1 MLGFGIFSKKS
12 VFPSGPLPVMEKE
25 MEDGKTKNVKMKTLC
40 GQYVRPVTIVVV
52 VPADE
57 DKDEE

>member
-1 MLGFGIFSKKS
+1 MVRIVETFLGQ
-12 VFPSGPLPVMEKE
+12 
-25 MEDGKTKNVKMKTLC
+25 DGKTRNVKMKTLC
-40 GQYVRPVTIVVV
+40 RQYVRPVTIVVV